1 MPENLD
7 FQQITKVLKPLI
19 YRGFRTQFMAESK
32 GFEPSER
39 LWRSHDFQSC
49 SFDQLGQLS
58 VFVKCSYIILKLF
71 QKIKS

>member
-1 MPENLD
+1 M
-7 FQQITKVLKPLI
+7 I
-19 YRGFRTQFMAESK
+19 YKGFGTLFMAESK
-32 GFEPSER
+32 GFEPSNR
-39 LWRSHDFQSC
+39 LWRLHDFQSC